1 MSLYQQA
8 LLHFIKF
15 LQNLLKILPNHI
27 MDSYKF
33 YYKMISDII
42 VSDYTIKKILKSQ
55 YMFKSFIYLIDLFTP
70 NFQ

>member
-1 MSLYQQA
+1 
-8 LLHFIKF
+8 
-15 LQNLLKILPNHI
+15 